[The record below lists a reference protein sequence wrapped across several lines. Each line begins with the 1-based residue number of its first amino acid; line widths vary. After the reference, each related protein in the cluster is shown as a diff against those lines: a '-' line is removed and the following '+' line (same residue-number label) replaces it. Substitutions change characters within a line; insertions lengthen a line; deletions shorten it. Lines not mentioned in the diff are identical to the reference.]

1 MGKNFNIAYDSA
13 GKKWLPT
20 EMRVRMLS
28 QAEEGSYEPCGFTD
42 PEFSCEPAGWL
53 SFAPEAEGEIVCARV
68 EVTDE
73 FLQLPGEEKFLE
85 PVQVTVKA
93 KPEGA
98 DPDQQPISADCQVSI
113 EEPGVN
119 MDFTVSPDECYKEG
133 EVWLSAD
140 AESICNL
147 IVWVEV
153 VDPETGEVF
162 RAPDE
167 DYEFKFET
175 GFDPDTLLCLDED
188 KGIIPPESRW
198 RTAKSML
205 DLDEPLR
212 NTVTVKAYSTK
223 KQSDKPAGK
232 LEIPWALFASEI
244 VYEKEFNPELPV
256 LPGQE
261 VSIELKLNQQ
271 GLDSPLADTDIQF
284 VWAES
289 CKESPLGTL
298 GSESARTDSEGM
310 VTLNYIPPE
319 ELFYK
324 PGSRYFDEIFI
335 LAGGGENPVQ
345 LKESIV
351 LPVAPQIQLIPT
363 CEKKGLL
370 IDPQQEM
377 VEILPQQVTG
387 GKVTGNLVLPVQMQD
402 GPLKRFGV
410 AHAALEVAFAAE
422 QSQKIKLQTR
432 KNGMYR
438 FDLEEISQ
446 AFSRAKLEAK
456 PIRLSPEPEDDMLF
470 KMILGEEE
478 ENLVEQYQND
488 LTDDRMAVFSS
499 GFKRSLKFYRYHFCS
514 QLAKKKEEN
523 YELAISGM
531 QLLRV
536 AIRGTNIYLGRFKGH
551 EDITKSRIENLI
563 KTIISIGFNVLNGS
577 DKLRRLGGS
586 FAQGFSNKARQ
597 LVKWL
602 VNSKFGRWIARG
614 ASWMGSFATNV
625 GKKAVNQIKPMVR
638 TMRSAI
644 LGFIS
649 KLGQVGQKFSG
660 YMGSLL
666 DDMVALI
673 DDLALTLMKKV
684 EVFNQMLSNSTDH
697 WDELVEWVSNKKNDL
712 LDAAGDVSDKVSSW
726 VKNFINCLKDVAEY
740 VLKLVGTLFEKLG
753 SLLVKGLSMALS
765 WCGKMAVKILEP
777 VYEWVLD
784 HSARARN
791 VVEKII
797 NSDPSVQADS
807 IGLEACIGAIFNEF
821 VTAIFKTDLVQGSEE
836 SILQTVGHKF
846 SIMGRQPNQVV
857 GEVYRRAVKQ
867 KVPED
872 WEAERSEF
880 IEKIVDSSSKYL
892 SYELTTNRIDEIAEI
907 INIIIMVGSLG
918 VALLGIVFTG
928 GTGFVAAAAVVTKI
942 ELAFNLAKAVL
953 CDIPQ
958 IALASLLMFAL
969 VIKYDLL
976 VVELCFGSSSSGST
990 A

>member
-1 MGKNFNIAYDSA
+1 
-13 GKKWLPT
+13 
-20 EMRVRMLS
+20 
-28 QAEEGSYEPCGFTD
+28 
-42 PEFSCEPAGWL
+42 
-53 SFAPEAEGEIVCARV
+53 
-68 EVTDE
+68 
-73 FLQLPGEEKFLE
+73 
-85 PVQVTVKA
+85 
-93 KPEGA
+93 
-98 DPDQQPISADCQVSI
+98 
-113 EEPGVN
+113 
-119 MDFTVSPDECYKEG
+119 
-133 EVWLSAD
+133 
-140 AESICNL
+140 
-147 IVWVEV
+147 
-153 VDPETGEVF
+153 
-162 RAPDE
+162 
-167 DYEFKFET
+167 
-175 GFDPDTLLCLDED
+175 
-188 KGIIPPESRW
+188 
-198 RTAKSML
+198 
-205 DLDEPLR
+205 
-212 NTVTVKAYSTK
+212 
-223 KQSDKPAGK
+223 
-232 LEIPWALFASEI
+232 
-244 VYEKEFNPELPV
+244 
-256 LPGQE
+256 
-261 VSIELKLNQQ
+261 
-271 GLDSPLADTDIQF
+271 
-284 VWAES
+284 
-289 CKESPLGTL
+289 
-298 GSESARTDSEGM
+298 
-310 VTLNYIPPE
+310 
-319 ELFYK
+319 
-324 PGSRYFDEIFI
+324 
-335 LAGGGENPVQ
+335 
-345 LKESIV
+345 
-351 LPVAPQIQLIPT
+351 
-363 CEKKGLL
+363 
-370 IDPQQEM
+370 
-377 VEILPQQVTG
+377 
-387 GKVTGNLVLPVQMQD
+387 
-402 GPLKRFGV
+402 
-410 AHAALEVAFAAE
+410 
-422 QSQKIKLQTR
+422 
-432 KNGMYR
+432 
-438 FDLEEISQ
+438 
-446 AFSRAKLEAK
+446 
-456 PIRLSPEPEDDMLF
+456 
-470 KMILGEEE
+470 
-478 ENLVEQYQND
+478 
-488 LTDDRMAVFSS
+488 
-499 GFKRSLKFYRYHFCS
+499 
-514 QLAKKKEEN
+514 
-523 YELAISGM
+523 
-531 QLLRV
+531 
-536 AIRGTNIYLGRFKGH
+536 
-551 EDITKSRIENLI
+551 
-563 KTIISIGFNVLNGS
+563 
-577 DKLRRLGGS
+577 
-586 FAQGFSNKARQ
+586 
-597 LVKWL
+597 
-602 VNSKFGRWIARG
+602 
-614 ASWMGSFATNV
+614 
-625 GKKAVNQIKPMVR
+625 MVR